1 MWNKPPVLKKT
12 IKAKA
17 TTNINT
23 RKASDA
29 MIELLTVLFL
39 KSLAEEAKTKAFEE
53 KSATIRPEH
62 VRNVAKEMLKKSR
75 G

>member
-1 MWNKPPVLKKT
+1 TKMWNKPPVLKKT

-23 RKASDA
+23 RKASD
-29 MIELLTVLFL
+29 IELLTVLFL

-62 VRNVAKEMLKKSR
+62 VRNVAKVS
-75 G
+75 